1 MGDRYLDL
9 DHDARELLLRAQ
21 EINGNNV
28 PFYSLLDSLKRTS
41 IRLTMIVLEWDISQ
55 PSLDP
60 ERFRGLAET
69 LKQSGYTQWTA
80 ETIPEL
86 RAKTVAWEK
95 EAHCLLSRLVGE
107 EMKYELGEEI
117 EGSRSWW

>member
-1 MGDRYLDL
+1 MESPYFDL
-9 DHDARELLLRAQ
+9 DDDARELLLRAQ
-21 EINGNNV
+21 ELNGNDA
-28 PFYSLLDSLKRTS
+28 PLYSLLISLKYTS
-41 IRLTMIVLEWDISQ
+41 IRLTMIMLEWDISR

-60 ERFRGLAET
+60 DDFRGLGEE
-69 LKQSGYTQWTA
+69 LKQSGFTQWTA
-80 ETIPEL
+80 ETIPEV
-86 RAKTVAWEK
+86 RAGTVAWQK